1 MATIKALEAELQRQM
16 EIRDRLEA
24 RVKSASLPLLR
35 EGKVPAAYQLSRV
48 KAKIQAIQSEIAHV
62 RLTSPIRPGVWYL
75 ESPDMRG
82 KK

>member
-1 MATIKALEAELQRQM
+1 MSTIRALEAELQRQM

-24 RVKSASLPLLR
+24 RVRSSSLPLLR

-48 KAKIQAIQSEIAHV
+48 KAKIQAIRAEIDHV
-62 RLTSPIRPGVWYL
+62 RLTSPIRPGVWHL

>member
-1 MATIKALEAELQRQM
+1 MATIKALEAELQRQI

-24 RVKSASLPLLR
+24 RVRSSSLALLR

-48 KAKIQAIQSEIAHV
+48 KAKIQAIRAEIDHV
-62 RLTSPIRPGVWYL
+62 RLTSPIRPGVWHL